1 MLGLLKE
8 YVLFLFGFKFDL
20 WIWMKL
26 YVIIRMKKEYFKG
39 KDMMRWYLLKIGR
52 VILLK
57 KKGVVVVCII
67 LNLIRLKD
75 VCLLLYDVCIK
86 I

>member
-1 MLGLLKE
+1 
-8 YVLFLFGFKFDL
+8 
-20 WIWMKL
+20 
-26 YVIIRMKKEYFKG
+26 MKKKYFKG

-57 KKGVVVVCII
+57 KKGVVVVCVI
-67 LNLIRLKD
+67 LNLIRLKV